1 MASQG
6 QEQLGHSPEMCMK
19 QHVQDG
25 VENSKGAVTTN
36 SKGYGSTSR
45 ETVSSGLVSFLH
57 QLLLS
62 LILCLKQITNEN
74 ILYSTG
80 KST

>member
-25 VENSKGAVTTN
+25 VEN